1 MGSYYDGPAPYH
13 LCHKPAHG
21 QRKGLLLAIW
31 SRCRLFYVQHIL
43 DRTVGAVICHLYE
56 SHASFWTVQHAS
68 YPMLCLLSDHNTLW
82 ICDEAAKTG
91 YAGKE
96 DRQEKVVILDKG
108 AKSRQRDIAL

>member
-1 MGSYYDGPAPYH
+1 
-13 LCHKPAHG
+13 
-21 QRKGLLLAIW
+21 
-31 SRCRLFYVQHIL
+31 
-43 DRTVGAVICHLYE
+43 
-56 SHASFWTVQHAS
+56 
-68 YPMLCLLSDHNTLW
+68 MLCLLSDHNTLW